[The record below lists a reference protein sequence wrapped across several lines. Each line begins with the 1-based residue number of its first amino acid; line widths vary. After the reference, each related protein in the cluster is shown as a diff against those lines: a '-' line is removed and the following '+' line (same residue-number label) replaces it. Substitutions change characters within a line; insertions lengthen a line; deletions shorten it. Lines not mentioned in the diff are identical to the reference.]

1 MLATTYADVLLTHA
15 SEASCGAKC
24 AASGEI
30 LALVEAHKDSDFSG
44 SI

>member
-1 MLATTYADVLLTHA
+1 MLATYADVLLTHGA
-15 SEASCGAKC
+15 EASCGAKC

-44 SI
+44 SS